1 MEFSGTFLNQNDGVN
16 LPNILIGK
24 CLVLGALLF
33 SHLGVLT
40 HDKVGG
46 VAGTSCTWKQ
56 VTAPLNFYID
66 QCAGCQLNQNV
77 HDQERTILCETLG
90 FIGQY
95 TQDF

>member
-40 HDKVGG
+40 HD
-46 VAGTSCTWKQ
+46 
-56 VTAPLNFYID
+56 
-66 QCAGCQLNQNV
+66 
-77 HDQERTILCETLG
+77 QERTILCETLG